1 MIICLHVKV
10 KDLCDTNI
18 NVSNAIKLS
27 HFEVEDLCETKCDA
41 LSIVENVLIYFNHT
55 LNTIKEI

>member
-1 MIICLHVKV
+1 MFVCWCN
-10 KDLCDTNI
+10 LCDTNI

-27 HFEVEDLCETKCDA
+27 HFEVKYLCETKCDA
-41 LSIVENVLIYFNHT
+41 RSIIENVFIYVNHT